1 MNEKLIYAVVVTYNR
16 KVLLREGILALLASD
31 NENLRILV
39 VDNAGTDGTK
49 DYIADLLE
57 NPAII
62 YENTGK
68 NLGGAGG
75 FAYGIRRA
83 VSLGAYYVWLMDD
96 DCIVTPTALDG
107 FLRFA
112 DKAKDE
118 FGFLSGVVRWTD
130 GSICKMNV
138 QRTTL
143 FHEISDFSRH
153 TRVKLASFVSLFLTA
168 KVIEEVG
175 LPYREFFI
183 WGDDWEYTARISK
196 SYPCYLVSDS
206 VAVHKS
212 KNNIGA
218 DIVSDTGD
226 RLDRYF
232 YAYRNEGYFYAKEG
246 LRGKLYYFAKK
257 LYHRIKI
264 RFSGTPMKK
273 EKLAILRQGA
283 KAAKTFTPT
292 KEFVFRPSSK
302 VKVLEFFCEP
312 LSYGGQ
318 EAFMLNMARDFESDA
333 IAYTFATP
341 YNADNEALLSLIRER
356 GYSLVYLDYPFQTPL
371 RKIYT
376 TRGLKRILKTDAFDV
391 IHIQSGSL
399 YALYHA
405 ARIAKRHGVKRVY
418 VHSHAAGSA
427 SSFKYKLIKAH
438 SDRGIE
444 KYADGFLACSVKA
457 AQRKFP
463 ASVIEKKRY
472 AVINNGID
480 SQRYVFSSAVREE
493 YRRKLGI
500 GEDELTLCHIGRF
513 APEKNHGFLI
523 ETAKLL
529 AEKGKRFRLLLIG
542 DGPLKEEMTE
552 KVARAGL
559 SDAVSFLGLR
569 DDIPALLMA
578 SDVFLFP
585 SLFEGLGIVA
595 IEAQGTGLPT
605 LCSPAIPRE
614 AAFTD
619 LVSFVDIAS
628 PALWADAVLQ
638 ARVAPLPREE
648 YAKALLGAHYDAKES
663 AALLEKIYLTGQV
676 DYE

>member
-1 MNEKLIYAVVVTYNR
+1 MSEKTIFAVVVTYNR
-16 KVLLREGILALLASD
+16 KVLLREGILALLASE

-49 DYIADLLE
+49 EYIADLLE
-57 NPAII
+57 NPAVI

-83 VSLGAYYVWLMDD
+83 VTLGAYYVWLMDD
-96 DCIVTPTALDG
+96 DCIVTETALEG
-107 FLRFA
+107 FLRCA
-112 DKAKDE
+112 EALNDN

-130 GSICKMNV
+130 GSICKMNA
-138 QRTTL
+138 QRKTL
-143 FHEISDFSRH
+143 SKELSDFTRNQ
-153 TRVKLASFVSLFLTA
+153 RVKLASFVSLFLTA

-183 WGDDWEYTARISK
+183 WGDDWEYTSRISK
-196 SYPCYLVSDS
+196 EYPCYLVADS
-206 VAVHKS
+206 IAVHKS

-246 LRGKLYYFAKK
+246 LRGKLYYFIKK

-264 RFSGTPMKK
+264 RFSKTPMKK

-283 KAAKTFTPT
+283 RAVKTFKPT
-292 KEFVFRPSSK
+292 KEYVFRQNSK

-318 EAFMLNMARDFESDA
+318 EAFMLNMARAFKGEG

-341 YNADNEALLSLIRER
+341 YTADNEALLSLIKER
-356 GYSLVYLDYPFQTPL
+356 GYGLIHLDYPFQTPL
-371 RKIYT
+371 RKFYT
-376 TRGLKRILKTDAFDV
+376 THGLKRILKTESFDV

-399 YALYHA
+399 YALCHA
-405 ARIAKRHGVKRVY
+405 ARIAKKFGVKRVY
-418 VHSHAAGSA
+418 VHSHAAGSSA
-427 SSFKYKLIKAH
+427 SFKYRLIKSY
-438 SDRGIE
+438 SDKRIE
-444 KYADGFLACSVKA
+444 KYADGFLACSEKA
-457 AQRKFP
+457 AKRKFP
-463 ASVIEKKRY
+463 AAVMEKKRY

-480 SQRYVFSSAVREE
+480 SERYIFSEE
-493 YRRKLGI
+493 TRKAYRQELGLT
-500 GEDELTLCHIGRF
+500 DELTLCHIGRF
-513 APEKNHGFLI
+513 APEKNHTFLI
-523 ETAKLL
+523 ETAQLL
-529 AEKGKRFRLLLIG
+529 AEKGKSFHLLLIG
-542 DGPLKEEMTE
+542 DGPLKQEIVE
-552 KVARAGL
+552 KVEKTGL
-559 SDAVSFLGLR
+559 SGCVSFLGLR
-569 DDIPALLMA
+569 DDVPALLMA
-578 SDVFLFP
+578 SDIFLLP
-585 SLFEGLGIVA
+585 SLFEGLPISAV
-595 IEAQGTGLPT
+595 EAQGTGLPT
-605 LCSPAIPRE
+605 VCASTITRE
-614 AAFTD
+614 VAFTD

-638 ARVAPLPREE
+638 ARSAPLPREE
-648 YAKALLGAHYDAKES
+648 YAKELAKGHFDAKES

>member
-1 MNEKLIYAVVVTYNR
+1 
-16 KVLLREGILALLASD
+16 
-31 NENLRILV
+31 
-39 VDNAGTDGTK
+39 
-49 DYIADLLE
+49 
-57 NPAII
+57 
-62 YENTGK
+62 
-68 NLGGAGG
+68 
-75 FAYGIRRA
+75 
-83 VSLGAYYVWLMDD
+83 
-96 DCIVTPTALDG
+96 
-107 FLRFA
+107 
-112 DKAKDE
+112 
-118 FGFLSGVVRWTD
+118 
-130 GSICKMNV
+130 
-138 QRTTL
+138 
-143 FHEISDFSRH
+143 
-153 TRVKLASFVSLFLTA
+153 
-168 KVIEEVG
+168 
-175 LPYREFFI
+175 
-183 WGDDWEYTARISK
+183 
-196 SYPCYLVSDS
+196 
-206 VAVHKS
+206 
-212 KNNIGA
+212 
-218 DIVSDTGD
+218 
-226 RLDRYF
+226 
-232 YAYRNEGYFYAKEG
+232 
-246 LRGKLYYFAKK
+246 
-257 LYHRIKI
+257 
-264 RFSGTPMKK
+264 MKK

-283 KAAKTFTPT
+283 RAVKTFKPT
-292 KEFVFRPSSK
+292 KEYVFRQNSK
-302 VKVLEFFCEP
+302 VKVLEFFGEP

-318 EAFMLNMARDFESDA
+318 EAFILNMARNFKSGQAE
-333 IAYTFATP
+333 YTFATP
-341 YNADNEALLSLIRER
+341 FGADNTALLSLIKEKNY
-356 GYSLVYLDYPFQTPL
+356 GLIHLNYPFYTPL
-371 RKIYT
+371 RKLHIK
-376 TRGLKRILKTDAFDV
+376 RGIKQIFKQQSFDV
-391 IHIQSGSL
+391 IHIHSGSL
-399 YALYHA
+399 YTLLHA
-405 ARIAKRHGVKRVY
+405 AKIAKKNNVKCVL
-418 VHSHAAGSA
+418 VHSHIAGGGL
-427 SSFKYKLIKAH
+427 SFKYKLIKAY
-438 SDRGIE
+438 SDKRIE
-444 KYADGFLACSVKA
+444 KYADGFLACSVMA

-513 APEKNHGFLI
+513 ELQKNHGFLI

-638 ARVAPLPREE
+638 ARKAPLPREE

>member
-16 KVLLREGILALLASD
+16 KVLLREGVLALLSSKND
-31 NENLRILV
+31 NLRILV

-49 DYIADLLE
+49 EYIADLLE
-57 NPAII
+57 NPAVI

-83 VSLGAYYVWLMDD
+83 VTLGAYYVWLMDD

-112 DKAKDE
+112 EKANDA

-143 FHEISDFSRH
+143 SKELTDFTRNQ
-153 TRVKLASFVSLFLTA
+153 RVKLASFVSLFLTA

-196 SYPCYLVSDS
+196 RFPCYLVADS

-246 LRGKLYYFAKK
+246 LRGKLYYFFKK
-257 LYHRIKI
+257 LYHRVKI

-283 KAAKTFTPT
+283 RAAKSFKPT
-292 KEFVFRPSSK
+292 KEYVFRPKSR

-318 EAFMLNMARDFESDA
+318 EAFMLNMARDFESEA
-333 IAYTFATP
+333 ISYTFATP
-341 YNADNEALLSLIRER
+341 YNADNEALLSLIKER
-356 GYSLVYLDYPFQTPL
+356 GYGLIHLDFPFQTPL
-371 RKIYT
+371 RKLYT
-376 TRGLKRILKTDAFDV
+376 TRGLKRILKADCFDV

-399 YALYHA
+399 YALYNA
-405 ARIAKRHGVKRVY
+405 ARIAKKFGVKRVY
-418 VHSHAAGSA
+418 VHSHAAGSTA
-427 SSFKYKLIKAH
+427 SFKYKLIKAY
-438 SDRGIE
+438 SDRRIE
-444 KYADGFLACSVKA
+444 KYADGFLACSEKA
-457 AQRKFP
+457 AERKFP

-480 SQRYVFSSAVREE
+480 SKRYVFSSEIREST
-493 YRRKLGI
+493 RCALGMK
-500 GEDELTLCHIGRF
+500 DELLLCHIGRF
-513 APEKNHGFLI
+513 APEKNHAFLI
-523 ETAKLL
+523 ETVQLL
-529 AEKGKRFRLLLIG
+529 AEKGKDFHLLLIG
-542 DGPLKEEMTE
+542 DGPLKQEIVE
-552 KVARAGL
+552 KVKRAGL
-559 SDAVSFLGLR
+559 QDRVSFLGLR

-585 SLFEGLGIVA
+585 SVFEGLGIAAV
-595 IEAQGTGLPT
+595 EAQGTGLPT
-605 LCSPAIPRE
+605 VCSSTITRE
-614 AAFTD
+614 VAFTD

-638 ARVAPLPREE
+638 AKRAPLPREE
-648 YAKALLGAHYDAKES
+648 YAKELLRAHFDAKES
-663 AALLEKIYLTGQV
+663 AALLEKIYQTGQI